1 MAIQIRR
8 GSYTNFNPAKLL
20 EGEWAAVL
28 DGDPNTEDGQAVYM
42 CFGSGDVKR
51 MYTAED
57 AEENIDASLD
67 TIKEQFTSAINDAID
82 DAEAAT
88 ESVAAAIEDAET
100 AIENAEAATTNVN
113 NAAKWVWIYYSSEY
127 DGTNFHESFNENEDA
142 YVGFCI
148 TSTEDAPTDKEQFTW
163 CRFRSTSSGDM
174 AKSVYDSNNDGVVNA
189 ADDIAFSENTTSLWY
204 DKLNSGIEAEAGE
217 AIEGEAEEEPEENT
231 VSINEIL
238 AFLGTVEHGQITY
251 VSGWGEYNEDQSP
264 TLKKCGN
271 IVSLTGAVKPSAAV
285 TPGQGGVQFM
295 TIPEDFAPNQRTI
308 QICQGSGARK
318 WLIDILAT
326 GGVFCARYGT
336 TTIDEVLPA
345 NTWLPFHVTW
355 IID

>member
-57 AEENIDASLD
+57 AEDNIDASLD
-67 TIKEQFTSAINDAID
+67 TIKTQFTAAINDAIG
-82 DAEAAT
+82 A
-88 ESVAAAIEDAET
+88 AET
-100 AIENAEAATTNVN
+100 AAQSVNTAITNTETAIANAEAATANVN
-113 NAAKWVWIYYSSEY
+113 DAAKWVWIYYSSEY
-127 DGTNFHESFNENEDA
+127 DGTNFHSTFNEAEDA

-148 TSTEDAPTDKEQFTW
+148 TSTEDEPTDKDDFTW
-163 CRFRSTSSGDM
+163 CRFRTTSTGDM
-174 AKSVYDSNNDGVVNA
+174 AKSVYDSNNNGAVDVA
-189 ADDIAFSENTTSLWY
+189 EDIAFDENTTNLWY
-204 DKLNSGIEAEAGE
+204 DKLND
-217 AIEGEAEEEPEENT
+217 EAEEGEEEEEEGEEEEEEEERT

-238 AFLGTVEHGQITY
+238 SFLGTVEHGQITLA
-251 VSGWGEYNEDQSP
+251 SNWIEYDGQEP
-264 TLKKCGN
+264 TLRKCGN
-271 IVSLTGAVKPSAAV
+271 VVSLTGAVKPTRAV
-285 TPGQGGVQFM
+285 TPGNGAGVQFM
-295 TIPEDFAPNQRTI
+295 TIPEEFAPNQRTL

-318 WLIDILAT
+318 WLLDILPS

-336 TTIDEVLPA
+336 TTATEELPA
-345 NTWLPFHVTW
+345 STWLPFHITW
-355 IID
+355 IVD